1 MLAEMRIQGLGVIDD
16 ATLELDPGLTVLTG
30 ETGAG
35 KTMVVTGLTLLGG
48 GRAEASRVADGA
60 RRAVVE
66 GRFSAEP
73 AAVAVADEVG
83 AEPDDDGTLIAVR
96 TVGADGRSRAHLGG
110 RSVPVG
116 VLGRLA
122 EATLA
127 VHGQNDQLRLLRPAE
142 QRALLDRFAGETVAE
157 PLARYR
163 AVRAEW
169 MRISAELVERRDGAR
184 RLAQEA
190 DLLRHGLTEITAVDP
205 QPGEDV
211 ELVAHARRLAEA
223 DDLRAV
229 ASAAQAALVGAED
242 VPDVPAA
249 LALIGEARH
258 RLAAAGDAELSALD
272 ARLDGGVGAAR
283 RRRRGAHR
291 LPRPARRRSRA
302 ARVRAV
308 AAGRAEGAHPQVRR
322 RRRRRAGVGR
332 PPRGS
337 AWVRWTSPTRPSPR
351 LTARRDGLAVEL
363 AEHAAAV
370 TAARTKAAGRLAAD
384 TTAEL
389 AGLAMADARLLVA
402 VTQRVAGA
410 GAAEAVRVGRRELVA
425 GADGVDEVELR
436 LVAHAGASPQP
447 LHKGASG
454 GELSRVM
461 LALEVALAGADPV
474 PTMVFDEVDAGVGG
488 RAAVEIGRRLARLAS
503 RHQVIVVTHLPQVA
517 AYADRHLV
525 VDKSRHD
532 GGKARSRVRTL
543 AEDERI
549 VELARMLAGLDD
561 TDTGRAHAEEL
572 LEAARSHR
580 AADRT
585 PTPAAS
591 PPTPAAG
598 ESPFSRRR
606 VPASTTVGRVS
617 TALSP
622 RSRCE
627 SVFPPRGPCPGIR
640 GEPGWP
646 VARRRTI
653 AQLAVWRCTT
663 HRRQNGDSPS

>member
-16 ATLELDPGLTVLTG
+16 ATLDLDPGLTVLTG

-73 AAVAVADEVG
+73 AALVVADEVG
-83 AEPDDDGTLIAVR
+83 ADPDDDGTLIAVR

-142 QRALLDRFAGETVAE
+142 QRALLDRFAGDTVAE
-157 PLARYR
+157 PLAHYR

-169 MRISAELVERRDGAR
+169 LRIAAELVERRDGAR

-211 ELVAHARRLAEA
+211 ELVAQARRLADA

-229 ASAAQAALVGAED
+229 ATAAQAALVGTED
-242 VPDVPAA
+242 VPDAPAA

-258 RLAAAGDAELSALD
+258 RLATAGDDELSALD
-272 ARLDGGVGAAR
+272 ARLAEALALLGDVGAELT
-283 RRRRGAHR
+283 GYLDR
-291 LPRPARRRSRA
+291 LDADPERLAAVLSRQAELKALTRKYA
-302 ARVRAV
+302 ADVDGVLAW
-308 AAGRAEGAHPQVRR
+308 AAAAQERL
-322 RRRRRAGVGR
+322 
-332 PPRGS
+332 GS
-337 AWVRWTSPTRPSPR
+337 LDVSDEALAA
-351 LTARRDGLAVEL
+351 LTARRDGLTVEL

-370 TAARTKAAGRLAAD
+370 TAARVKAAARLAAD

-389 AGLAMADARLLVA
+389 AGLAMADAQLQVS
-402 VTQRVAGA
+402 VTQRVATLGA
-410 GAAEAVRVGRRELVA
+410 DDAVRVGRRELVA
-425 GADGVDEVELR
+425 GAEGVDEVELR
-436 LVAHAGASPQP
+436 LVGHAGASPQP

-488 RAAVEIGRRLARLAS
+488 RAAVEIGRRLARLAT

-525 VDKSRHD
+525 VDKTRR
-532 GGKARSRVRTL
+532 GGGMARSRVRTL
-543 AEDERI
+543 DEDERI

-580 AADRT
+580 VADRA
-585 PTPAAS
+585 PA
-591 PPTPAAG
+591 
-598 ESPFSRRR
+598 R
-606 VPASTTVGRVS
+606 
-617 TALSP
+617 
-622 RSRCE
+622 
-627 SVFPPRGPCPGIR
+627 
-640 GEPGWP
+640 
-646 VARRRTI
+646 
-653 AQLAVWRCTT
+653 
-663 HRRQNGDSPS
+663 

>member
-16 ATLELDPGLTVLTG
+16 ATLDLDPGLTVLTG

-73 AAVAVADEVG
+73 AAIAVADEVG

-169 MRISAELVERRDGAR
+169 ARISAELVERRDGAR

-190 DLLRHGLTEITAVDP
+190 DLLRHGLTEIAAVDP
-205 QPGEDV
+205 QPGEDG

-249 LALIGEARH
+249 LALIGDARH

-272 ARLDGGVGAAR
+272 ARLAEALALLGDVGAELT
-283 RRRRGAHR
+283 GYLDR
-291 LPRPARRRSRA
+291 LDADPERLASVLSRQAELKALTRKYAADVDGVLEWAAA
-302 ARVRAV
+302 ARERL
-308 AAGRAEGAHPQVRR
+308 
-322 RRRRRAGVGR
+322 
-332 PPRGS
+332 GS
-337 AWVRWTSPTRPSPR
+337 LDVSDEALTA

-402 VTQRVAGA
+402 VTQRAAGA

-488 RAAVEIGRRLARLAS
+488 RAAVEIGRRLARLANS
-503 RHQVIVVTHLPQVA
+503 HQVIVVTHLPQVA

-525 VDKSRHD
+525 VDKSNRD

-543 AEDERI
+543 GEDERI
-549 VELARMLAGLDD
+549 VELARMLAGLDH

-585 PTPAAS
+585 PT
-591 PPTPAAG
+591 
-598 ESPFSRRR
+598 RRR
-606 VPASTTVGRVS
+606 
-617 TALSP
+617 
-622 RSRCE
+622 
-627 SVFPPRGPCPGIR
+627 
-640 GEPGWP
+640 
-646 VARRRTI
+646 
-653 AQLAVWRCTT
+653 
-663 HRRQNGDSPS
+663 